1 MLMRPHQASLWDDPK
16 LRLQLRKYDA
26 RWTNGCFLIG
36 KRTLGVVPVNDRFW
50 PTPVIG
56 NLPRLT
62 GRLVSV
68 SADAFEDERSG
79 LHYYEAEVKIDRAV
93 LEAAA
98 PEVRLTPGM
107 PAEVYVAIRER
118 TVLAY
123 PARQS
128 FGLLLRRS
136 PNLNPTQ

>member
-1 MLMRPHQASLWDDPK
+1 MTQNFGFNCGSMMHDGP
-16 LRLQLRKYDA
+16 
-26 RWTNGCFLIG
+26 GCFLIG

-79 LHYYEAEVKIDRAV
+79 LHYYEAEVKIDRAA

-98 PEVRLTPGM
+98 PEIRLTPGM
-107 PAEVYVAIRER
+107 PAEVYVATEER

-123 PARQS
+123 LVDPLRQTIERA
-128 FGLLLRRS
+128 FRE
-136 PNLNPTQ
+136 Q

>member
-1 MLMRPHQASLWDDPK
+1 M
-16 LRLQLRKYDA
+16 
-26 RWTNGCFLIG
+26 
-36 KRTLGVVPVNDRFW
+36 VPVNDRFW

>member
-1 MLMRPHQASLWDDPK
+1 MTPM
-16 LRLQLRKYDA
+16 
-26 RWTNGCFLIG
+26 NG
-36 KRTLGVVPVNDRFW
+36 RFW